1 MAANSWQNGGFGTM
15 SQFGLTDEKDKT
27 YRDVRT
33 AFCKLALM
41 ECANEKKCCW
51 RNLRV
56 EIARVF

>member
-1 MAANSWQNGGFGTM
+1 M